1 MSSPNRSAKTA
12 CDAVSRRIVS
22 LPSNSPI
29 LRLED
34 ILENISLIEEY
45 TRNYSTS
52 DFVRDQK
59 CQDAVE
65 RCLLRISEAAKKLEG
80 VIETMIPS
88 QPWSAIRAVGNVL
101 RHDYDRVDPNVIWRI
116 VSEDLNPLKKA
127 VESSVNELRRQIPD
141 PT

>member
-1 MSSPNRSAKTA
+1 
-12 CDAVSRRIVS
+12 

-34 ILENISLIEEY
+34 ILENIGLIEEY
-45 TRNYSTS
+45 TRNYSAT
-52 DFVRDQK
+52 DFVRDRK

-101 RHDYDRVDPNVIWRI
+101 RHDYDRVDPDVIWRI
-116 VSEDLNPLKKA
+116 VSEDLNPLKRA
-127 VESSVNELRRQIPD
+127 VESSVDELRRRIPD
-141 PT
+141 PI